1 MATVNIGNVS
11 DEFYRYKMPVMK
23 TQILSRGNGIK
34 TWVVNVSD
42 IAKALSRPPDYLIKF
57 FGFELGAQTKWEAAA
72 QKGIVNGEHTLETLN
87 GLLAQ
92 FISKFVTCAACKNP
106 ETNIF
111 LRGDTVR
118 LECVACGN
126 TTKVDP
132 IERLCS
138 YIKNHPPAENAKKK
152 TTSVD
157 KVGAT
162 PAAEENVEAIASVDV
177 NVLANQIDSLQVQ
190 QKEENPIEVLS
201 AWGREHPDA
210 SADDVLAAVDRYM
223 VIHDLKADDGVLLLF
238 TSGLINAESLVRRIK
253 VWGPVIAGITKE
265 YGGPVEKKLFPSM
278 ATMMTTKEQLA
289 LIPNVLSEL
298 YDADAI
304 DETAT
309 RKWFKKAKSKD
320 APKEHQKL
328 RKAAKPFLDWLKSAE
343 EEGSGDDN

>member
-190 QKEENPIEVLS
+190 QKEVFI
-201 AWGREHPDA
+201 A
-210 SADDVLAAVDRYM
+210 SLINLRFVFSTRSRPPSISISISISIFYFT
-223 VIHDLKADDGVLLLF
+223 IF
-238 TSGLINAESLVRRIK
+238 TSIFE
-253 VWGPVIAGITKE
+253 
-265 YGGPVEKKLFPSM
+265 
-278 ATMMTTKEQLA
+278 
-289 LIPNVLSEL
+289 
-298 YDADAI
+298 
-304 DETAT
+304 
-309 RKWFKKAKSKD
+309 
-320 APKEHQKL
+320 
-328 RKAAKPFLDWLKSAE
+328 PFLTFILTKMIPD
-343 EEGSGDDN
+343 